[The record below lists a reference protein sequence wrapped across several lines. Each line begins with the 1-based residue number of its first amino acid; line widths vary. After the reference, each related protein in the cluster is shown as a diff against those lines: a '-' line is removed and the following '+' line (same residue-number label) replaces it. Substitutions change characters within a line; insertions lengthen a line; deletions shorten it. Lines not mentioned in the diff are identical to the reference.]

1 MDGVSHLQA
10 TGGGSMAASLVQLW
24 EDGAGGVVYRRCS
37 RRREEGG
44 GRREK
49 PACAEDRG
57 IIIMADSWKRLLFQI
72 LLLLVCCRHIDT
84 KTPGATP
91 PPLVPITSL
100 ATDERSVSLKGESHT
115 EKVELLNPV
124 NLALQCTW
132 TGNQNT
138 APNITGFWRKGGDEV
153 ESSRVTVQLQGA
165 PQVGEVRDRPIVSYV
180 GDSVVI
186 TCKMEEPKP
195 KPSTWNWYK
204 VNGTDKEQIS
214 AVAEPLRYEIE
225 NEESKT
231 KLVVHNLTEADGGL
245 YYCGAVY
252 AISTTMGRVE
262 LKVISFQEPL
272 KPFIAI
278 VIEVVVLVAA
288 ILLYE
293 RSQSKKNYA
302 PENGTTDQM
311 STMAQGDNTGP
322 EETSTRLRKI

>member
-1 MDGVSHLQA
+1 
-10 TGGGSMAASLVQLW
+10 
-24 EDGAGGVVYRRCS
+24 
-37 RRREEGG
+37 
-44 GRREK
+44 
-49 PACAEDRG
+49 
-57 IIIMADSWKRLLFQI
+57 MADSWKRLLFQI

-132 TGNQNT
+132 TGNQNK
-138 APNITGFWRKGGDEV
+138 APNITGFWRKDGDEV
-153 ESSRVTVQLQGA
+153 ENSRVTVQLEGDQYELKRVFSIVNEESLGSYSCVFGSEAKIEFVLAA
-165 PQVGEVRDRPIVSYV
+165 PQVGEVRDKPIVSYV

-204 VNGTDKEQIS
+204 ANGTDKIS

-293 RSQSKKNYA
+293 RSQSKKDYT

-311 STMAQGDNTGP
+311 NTMAHRDNTGP
-322 EETSTRLRKI
+322 EETSTRQRKI